1 MYFSVWVF
9 VEKNGKSIDELMR
22 PFNEGLTA
30 KPYIV
35 YTRDEAIK
43 WVRDYISEYNRDVY
57 QKYLKDKELYKKLY
71 HGNRFHFDFLEH
83 TFPEMLKWS
92 DEECYQYLR
101 KGYESFAL
109 VDEEGNLLSDANKD
123 GKFDNYQLG
132 DNDLFTLNGDNT
144 FSSPLKNIDILKSV
158 KPDALLTPD
167 GKWYDKREEESLD
180 AIFSSV
186 TNAMKHKNVTV
197 TVVKCHY

>member
-1 MYFSVWVF
+1 MYFSIWVF
-9 VEKNGKSIDELMR
+9 VEKDGKSIDELMR
-22 PFNEGLTA
+22 PFNEGLTT

-35 YTRDEAIK
+35 YTRKQAIK
-43 WVRDYISEYNRDVY
+43 WVRDYITEYNRDIY
-57 QKYLKDKELYKKLY
+57 QKYLQDKELYKKLY

-101 KGYESFAL
+101 KGYEAFAL
-109 VDEEGNLLSDANKD
+109 VDKEGNLLSDANKN

-132 DNDLFTLNGDNT
+132 DNDLFTFNEEKV
-144 FSSPLKNIDILKSV
+144 FSSSLKNVDILKSA

-167 GKWYDKREEESLD
+167 GKWYDKREEEAWD
-180 AIFSSV
+180 TVFSSV
-186 TNAMKHKNVTV
+186 IKDMQHKNVTI